1 MRRRLEQLL
10 SETFEYEK
18 PVPVLSC
25 DSIRLEVKEGTAAG
39 GVFTVSHPQERRIR
53 GFVYSSNPRMKIEPE
68 EFYSSAASIRFRVD
82 TTGLEAG
89 GMTEGVFTLST
100 DLGELHV
107 PCSVSVKGRNAAL
120 SGNGQTEEETK
131 EETEGQQNNEGG
143 GTGGEKEKAFP
154 AKVPTDLNLLVK
166 TAREDYTAAC
176 ELFASEEFR
185 ESLKKESA
193 SVRTLYQALITQE
206 GRERGLE
213 EFLIGCGKKEPVEI
227 SLDRNKIQMAD
238 PEGTVLETLKIS
250 CSGWGY
256 LEMDI
261 SSDARFLRPE
271 KKSVTTRDFGGSEY
285 ELRFIIDSNFLHAGS
300 SYARI
305 RIRTSYQTLLC
316 DVRVDR
322 STTEDHRQHRV
333 RALMVRRAVQLY
345 LDYRLGRI
353 DLRSWTDRSESVIGS
368 YLRAGGTDP
377 YADLLHIFVLQAEG
391 RKARAEKL
399 LSDLEKNK
407 ILTEDPSRYAVWL
420 YLSTFFRSGQDEV
433 NEVRRK
439 VRQLYLK
446 NRRCWVIRW
455 LQLYLLED
463 EFPTDSARL
472 DLIVQQIR
480 LGCNSPVMYL
490 EGALILQKN
499 PWLIHE
505 WNLPVRMIVDFA
517 SRNGLMTEQLY
528 LQTAGLVLRKPQYD
542 PATFRLLGRCY
553 EQSQLRDILTAW
565 CTLAVAGEKRDE
577 RYFPIYQAAV
587 SRELTING
595 LYEYYMETMGECRIE
610 RMPQIIRR
618 YFVYNDALD
627 WRRKAKIYRN
637 ISDSRENI
645 PQIYSS
651 MLPAIRSF
659 MTDQLRMSRINSDLA
674 VLYARYIDRKALT
687 QEQARHL
694 VQILFTFEI
703 DCRNPAM
710 KKVLTADVRL
720 QKNPVV
726 QISGR
731 KAQIQIYSEDSRIL
745 LEDDEGRRY
754 ASTSLYMAEHLL
766 DAPALMNVC
775 ARIVP
780 DDPGIVLFYC
790 LNAGGRQK
798 ISHKNLGYFLS
809 AVNMS
814 ALSEEFRRQ
823 VRGWLLDYYTDHPD
837 EENLFH
843 FLRHINYADYIAL
856 DRQKLLYLL
865 TQEGLYEEAYG
876 ILEKYGPENLPV
888 PLLVRIC
895 SQMVIACEFEERS
908 FLSGLCGLCFSLG
921 KYDENILR
929 YLILYYEGPLALMRQ
944 IWAAAHEYEL
954 ETMDL
959 ERKILS
965 MLLFTG
971 EDSSGSEGI
980 YLNYRASLGN
990 RRLCQAYVIL
1000 KSYRYLVKGEPTSE
1014 LLFEDILSDYLKG
1027 GQLPDTCALALLQY
1041 LSGLIKLTEEKK
1053 KTASKLLEQFSSRG
1067 IRFAFFQRFPAELT
1081 DPLSIDDK
1089 VFLECVAD
1097 PASSV
1102 KLYYR
1107 FRGTDGEWT
1116 EETMRDV
1123 FQGIRVREFVLFGS
1137 EELECRT
1144 EEISPEGEHFRSS
1157 LRTLRARAVP
1167 ESLKNSRYGK
1177 LFAMAQ
1183 KLEEGSREEY
1193 LSELEDYQETDLLTR
1208 ELFTLL

>member
-10 SETFEYEK
+10 SETFEYER

-39 GVFTVSHPQERRIR
+39 GVFSVSHPQERRIR
-53 GFVYSSNPRMKIEPE
+53 GFVYSSNPRMKAEPE
-68 EFYSSAASIRFRVD
+68 EFYSSSATIRFRVD

-89 GMTEGVFTLST
+89 GLTEGVFTLST

-107 PCSVSVKGRNAAL
+107 PCQVLVKSKDASL
-120 SGNGQTEEETK
+120 SGRTQIREPGQDPEREDDAGPRKDT
-131 EETEGQQNNEGG
+131 
-143 GTGGEKEKAFP
+143 AP
-154 AKVPTDLNLLVK
+154 ARKTPADLNLLVK
-166 TAREDYTAAC
+166 TAREDYAAAC
-176 ELFASEEFR
+176 ELFASGEFR
-185 ESLKKESA
+185 ESLKKESVA
-193 SVRTLYQALITQE
+193 VRTLYQALITQS

-213 EFLIGCGKKEPVEI
+213 EFLIGCGKKEPVGI
-227 SLDRNKIQMAD
+227 TLDRNHFQMAD
-238 PEGTVLETLKIS
+238 PEGTVLETVKIS

-271 KKSVTTRDFGGSEY
+271 KKFVTTRDFGGSEY
-285 ELRFIIDSNFLHAGS
+285 ELRFIVDSNFLHAGCN
-300 SYARI
+300 YARI
-305 RIRTSYQTLLC
+305 TIQTSYQTLLC

-322 STTEDHRQHRV
+322 SGSEDHRQHRV
-333 RALMVRRAVQLY
+333 RALMVRKAVTLY
-345 LDYRLGRI
+345 LDYRLGKI
-353 DLRSWTDRSESVIGS
+353 DLRSWTDRSESVIAS
-368 YLRAGGTDP
+368 YFRAGGDDP
-377 YADLLHIFVLQAEG
+377 YASLLNVFVLQAEG

-399 LSDLEKNK
+399 LLDLEKK
-407 ILTEDPSRYAVWL
+407 KELVSDPSRLAVWL
-420 YLSTFFRSGQDEV
+420 YLSTFFRTGQDEV

-439 VRQLYLK
+439 VRQLYLQ

-455 LQLYLLED
+455 LHLYLLED
-463 EFPTDSARL
+463 EFPNDNARL
-472 DLIVQQIR
+472 DLVVQQIR

-517 SRNGLMTEQLY
+517 ARNALLTEQLC
-528 LQTAGLVLRKPQYD
+528 LQTAGLILKKPKYD

-553 EQSQLRDILTAW
+553 EQTQLRDILAAW
-565 CTLAVAGEKRDE
+565 CTLAIAGEKREE

-618 YFVYNDALD
+618 YFVYNDAMD
-627 WRRKAKIYRN
+627 WRRKARIYRN

-645 PQIYSS
+645 PQIYTS

-659 MTDQLRMSRINSDLA
+659 MADQLRMSRVNSDLA

-687 QEQARHL
+687 QDQAKHL
-694 VQILFTFEI
+694 IQILFTFEI

-720 QKNPVV
+720 QKNPLV
-726 QISGR
+726 QISGS

-745 LEDDEGRRY
+745 LEDDDGRRY

-766 DAPALMNVC
+766 DAPALMNLC

-814 ALSEEFRRQ
+814 ALSEEFRTQ
-823 VRGWLLDYYTDHPD
+823 VRGWLLDYYTEHPD

-843 FLRHINYADYIAL
+843 FLRHINYADYIIL

-876 ILEKYGPENLPV
+876 ILEKYGSENLPV

-895 SQMVIACEFEERS
+895 SQMIIACEFEERS
-908 FLSGLCGLCFSLG
+908 FLSGLCAVCFSLG

-929 YLILYYEGPLALMRQ
+929 YLILYYEGPLAVMRQ
-944 IWAAAHEYEL
+944 VWSAARQYEL
-954 ETMDL
+954 ETIDL

-971 EDSSGSEGI
+971 EDTAGSEGI

-1041 LSGLIKLTEEKK
+1041 LSGLIGLTEEKK
-1053 KTASKLLEQFSSRG
+1053 KTASELLELFSSRG
-1067 IRFAFFQRFPAELT
+1067 IRFSFFQRFPAELT
-1081 DPLSIDDK
+1081 DPLNIDDK

-1102 KLYYR
+1102 KLFYR
-1107 FRGTDGEWT
+1107 FRGTEEEWT

-1144 EEISPEGEHFRSS
+1144 EEISPEGEQFRSG

-1167 ESLKNSRYGK
+1167 EALKNSRFGK
-1177 LFAMAQ
+1177 LFSMAQ
-1183 KLEEGSREEY
+1183 KLNEGDREAY
-1193 LSELEDYQETDLLTR
+1193 LNELADYQETDLLTR